1 MERTL
6 GSSGFAHWRVTK
18 CFARWIAATSRTALT
33 SMGSGTGF
41 PALMTAWMSFS
52 IECVSVLLGLISDS
66 LWQEGIHFPRNV
78 VGRVF
83 HPCSLA
89 TNQNGT
95 LGDISTPFAYT
106 ALSRIIY
113 RTGRY
118 RTGHSPYE
126 RSRQYL
132 GSWVTGQRNGAELKT
147 LMCS

>member
-6 GSSGFAHWRVTK
+6 GSSGFAPWRVTK

-41 PALMTAWMSFS
+41 PASTTAWMSFL
-52 IECVSVLLGLISDS
+52 IECVSVLLGLISTS
-66 LWQEGIHFPRNV
+66 LLPEGIHFSRNV

-95 LGDISTPFAYT
+95 LGDISTTLAYTTLFAYNLQDGET
-106 ALSRIIY
+106 QDRTVTVNTFGDVSRDKEK
-113 RTGRY
+113 G
-118 RTGHSPYE
+118 
-126 RSRQYL
+126 L
-132 GSWVTGQRNGAELKT
+132 N
-147 LMCS
+147 